1 MIIRDRETMNA
12 LISISE
18 AINYFLIVYGFIVE
32 KAWGTDIN
40 VVLIIYC
47 VVTFIY
53 SYFQKANNLY
63 LIFQLLVA
71 VGLVKYLFF

>member
-1 MIIRDRETMNA
+1 MIIRNNETTNA

-32 KAWGTDIN
+32 KAWNTDIN

-47 VVTFIY
+47 VVTFIW
-53 SYFQKANNLY
+53 SYFQKVNNLY
-63 LIFQLLVA
+63 LIFQLLVT
-71 VGLVKYLFF
+71 VGLIKYLFF